1 MVRSYLLPIQY
12 KVSAEYCLPFR
23 RLAPVYF
30 KNVSEMTLNVCNAID
45 KQEISSSEK
54 LQTIFVAK
62 FSAYEVHE

>member
-1 MVRSYLLPIQY
+1 
-12 KVSAEYCLPFR
+12 
-23 RLAPVYF
+23 
-30 KNVSEMTLNVCNAID
+30 MTLNVCNAID